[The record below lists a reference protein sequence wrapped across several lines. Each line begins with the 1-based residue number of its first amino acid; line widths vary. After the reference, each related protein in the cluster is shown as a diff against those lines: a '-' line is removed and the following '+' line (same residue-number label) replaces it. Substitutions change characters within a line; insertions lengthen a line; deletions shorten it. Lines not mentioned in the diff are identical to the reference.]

1 MTKNSNFDITLLLKI
16 FEFFLPKMEDNLDF
30 SQPKKYQMFEF
41 SRQKYRFLTKIEL
54 AKHVIFNL
62 FFGENSKF
70 FNFHVQKGKFTTF
83 QVIY

>member
-1 MTKNSNFDITLLLKI
+1 
-16 FEFFLPKMEDNLDF
+16 MEDNLDF
-30 SQPKKYQMFEF
+30 SQPKNYQMFEF

>member
-1 MTKNSNFDITLLLKI
+1 
-16 FEFFLPKMEDNLDF
+16 MEDNLDF

-62 FFGENSKF
+62 FLAKIRNFLIFMFKKVNSLLSKLFINLNFG
-70 FNFHVQKGKFTTF
+70 QKME
-83 QVIY
+83 V